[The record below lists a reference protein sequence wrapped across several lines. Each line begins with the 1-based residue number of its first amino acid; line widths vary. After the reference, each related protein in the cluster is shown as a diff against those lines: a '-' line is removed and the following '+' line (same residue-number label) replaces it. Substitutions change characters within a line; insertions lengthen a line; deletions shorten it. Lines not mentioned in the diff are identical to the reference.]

1 MNYSIEFTLALA
13 FVFIASL
20 LWIAAKVLKISVP
33 VVYGRHETG
42 QSRFRVPT
50 RLSWVLMES
59 PACLVF
65 TYFVFTG
72 PLPVTAP
79 VIALL
84 IMWQMHYF
92 HRAFIYPFQL
102 QIRAGSTTPLNM
114 TLFGAIVT
122 TACGYLN
129 GEFISRYAVHL
140 QSNDWFYSPAFIIGT
155 MLFLI
160 GFVLNKASDS
170 ELIKL
175 RKQNPDN
182 YSIPYNG
189 AYRWVSCPNYLGEL
203 ITWFGFSLAAW
214 SIAGFTFALM
224 SAANLTVRALE
235 NHRWYHEK
243 FPDYPPERKAIIP
256 FVL

>member
-1 MNYSIEFTLALA
+1 MNYSVEFTAALV
-13 FVFIASL
+13 FVLVASVAWIIA
-20 LWIAAKVLKISVP
+20 KCLKLNVP

-102 QIRAGSTTPLNM
+102 QIRAGSTTPLRM
-114 TLFGAIVT
+114 TLFGVILT

-140 QSNDWFYSPAFIIGT
+140 QSNDWFYSPAFILGT
-155 MLFLI
+155 ILFLI
-160 GFVLNKASDS
+160 GFVLNKTSDG
-170 ELIKL
+170 ELIRL
-175 RKQNPDN
+175 RKNNPDN

-189 AYRWVSCPNYLGEL
+189 AYRWVSCPNYLGEI

-235 NHRWYHEK
+235 NHQWYHQK
-243 FPDYPPERKAIIP
+243 FPDYPPERKALIP